1 MRGYQTGRAHGLPN
15 THTDFD
21 KLPSFWR
28 IVDATNTPNYGI
40 GLFLPKLLNPLKQND
55 HSVKDSFDAVK

>member
-15 THTDFD
+15 TQ
-21 KLPSFWR
+21 R

-40 GLFLPKLLNPLKQND
+40 GLFLPKLLNPLKQNE
-55 HSVKDSFDAVK
+55 HSVKDFFDAVK